1 MANVHLY
8 TGTSKSA
15 RAQTV
20 DAIVRERWGRAL
32 LLVPTRTAAGRR
44 LESLVFDGNLQGSW
58 NNPVTTLEDL
68 SLRVLQAQGFRVHRL
83 NELERRMLV
92 EGVVRRLASEGK
104 LEVLGE
110 AATSDGFVNHILRVI
125 TQLKQAAID
134 PAQFRDVID
143 RRTHQSWLDPIVA
156 AVYQGYQDS
165 LQQTRSYDRVGIY
178 WQTELVMTKSR
189 PGALDGVDTLAF
201 DGFEDFTASEFRL
214 IKALAAHVSD
224 LFIGLDG
231 DLVDPSRQDLYTIP
245 RNMQKKILEEMEGV
259 REEDLPGPAPATHSE
274 YIAREIFWRQKPPP
288 PIDLHPNVTF
298 VVCPDF
304 RQEIEYVGR
313 AIKTLHLEAG
323 IPCDRIAVV
332 FRDVREAA
340 PVLRDVFKEFGIPA
354 DVESPVLLEETSLAR
369 FVVTLLD
376 ACDTWSRHDVLDAI
390 GSPWFATDEL
400 PAEQV
405 SQFAVLARRAG
416 IVEGQH
422 EWSDRIRQLMVRMR
436 EKPDWDDIRSLN
448 RLPGVHET
456 IQTLLDRLNSLSDIA
471 RLFPASAGASAYVEG
486 VEKALERCGAKH
498 ALAGHFSDAIRDR
511 EEAAWR
517 ALMMVLGRIDAWYR
531 REGASVVIEREE
543 FLRILRRAIRDTELE
558 LPKVAGVVCKSAD
571 SIRYETY
578 DHVFLCGMN
587 EGEFPRPQAAG
598 AIYSDT
604 DLADFA
610 EHEIELDDKH
620 RHVAR
625 EMLLF
630 HHVVRSATTH
640 LTLTYHTQ
648 SREGRAASPSPF
660 WVDALELLQPI
671 GIQPEVPGA
680 PLFAP
685 ALEFAASMRDV
696 RNRVFLSSIALHGP
710 LVDSFQHAADA
721 LGIEASRQ
729 DAAAFGEYDGVL
741 ANPAIIDAIAG
752 YFGPDH
758 DFSVN
763 QLESYAGCPFRFFM
777 TRILGVEPEEE
788 PGLEFDPLVR
798 GSILHDVLQVF
809 HKEYLGKS
817 ILKIPESEAIDTMMR
832 HLDDVFARR
841 VFQSSNTPPKVAL
854 VERMRMAVHL
864 RRYLTIEREREDE
877 LWAPSH
883 FEVSFGSGN
892 STDALSQSDPYALTT
907 KTGPIRFTGRIDRV
921 DTLGE
926 RARIIDYKSSV
937 YAKAADIDEGVSIQL
952 PLYALALEEH
962 LMPGACCADA
972 LFVQVGGKTRLS
984 GLVVKKVPW
993 EERKE
998 RLREQIAEHVARI
1011 RRAEFPPRPYHDIC
1025 RECRD
1030 HRACRF
1036 ESARIERKMEARP

>member
-1 MANVHLY
+1 
-8 TGTSKSA
+8 
-15 RAQTV
+15 V

-68 SLRVLQAQGFRVHRL
+68 SLRVLQAQGFRVHRI

-92 EGVVRRLASEGK
+92 EGVVRRLATEGK

-110 AATSDGFVNHILRVI
+110 AATSDGFVNHVLRVI

-134 PAQFRDVID
+134 PAQFRDVIA

-165 LQQTRSYDRVGIY
+165 LQRTRAYDRVGIY
-178 WQTELVMTKSR
+178 WQTELVIMQSR
-189 PGALDGVDTLAF
+189 PSVLDDVDTLAF
-201 DGFEDFTASEFRL
+201 DSFEDFTASEFRL

-224 LFIGLDG
+224 LFIGIDG
-231 DLVDPSRQDLYTIP
+231 DLLDPSQQDLYAIP
-245 RNMQKKILEEMEGV
+245 RNTQKKILEELEGV
-259 REEDLPGPAPATHSE
+259 REEDFPGPAPATHSE
-274 YIAREIFWRQKPPP
+274 YIAREMFWRQKPLP
-288 PIDLHPNVTF
+288 PIDLRPNVTF
-298 VVCPDF
+298 GVCPDL

-313 AIKTLHLEAG
+313 AIKTLNLEAG
-323 IPCDRIAVV
+323 VPCDRIAVV
-332 FRDVREAA
+332 FRDVREAG
-340 PVLRDVFKEFGIPA
+340 PVLRAVFEEFGIPA
-354 DVESPVLLEETSLAR
+354 NVESSLLLEETSLAR
-369 FVVTLLD
+369 FVLTLFD
-376 ACDTWSRHDVLDAI
+376 ACDTWSRHDVLDTI

-422 EWSDRIRQLMVRMR
+422 EWSDRIRQLIVRMR
-436 EKPDWDDIRSLN
+436 DKPDWDDIRSLN
-448 RLPGVHET
+448 RLPGVHAT
-456 IQTLLDRLNSLSDIA
+456 IQTLLDRLNGLSDIA
-471 RLFPASAGASAYVEG
+471 KLFPASARATAYVESIG
-486 VEKALERCGAKH
+486 KALERCGAKR
-498 ALAGHFSDAIRDR
+498 ALAGRISDAIRDR

-531 REGASVVIEREE
+531 REDAGVVMEREV
-543 FLRILRRAIRDTELE
+543 FFRVLRHAVRDTELE
-558 LPKVAGVVCKSAD
+558 LPKGTGGVVCKSAD

-587 EGEFPRPQAAG
+587 EGEFPRPPAAG
-598 AIYSDT
+598 AIYSDA

-610 EHEIELDDKH
+610 EHKIELDDKH

-630 HHVVRSATTH
+630 HHVVRSATVH

-696 RNRVFLSSIALHGP
+696 RNRVFSSGTASCEAS
-710 LVDSFQHAADA
+710 VEAFQHATEA
-721 LGIEASRQ
+721 LEIEASRQ
-729 DAAAFGEYDGVL
+729 DASAFGEYDGVL
-741 ANPAIIDAIAG
+741 TNAAIVDAIAG
-752 YFGPDH
+752 HFGPDH

-798 GSILHDVLQVF
+798 GSILHDVLQAF

-817 ILKIPESEAIDTMMR
+817 ISEIPESEAIETMTR

-841 VFQSSNTPPKVAL
+841 VFQSSNIPPKVAL
-854 VERMRMAVHL
+854 VERMRMAVLL

-937 YAKAADIDEGVSIQL
+937 YAKATDIDEGVSIQL

-972 LFVQVGGKTRLS
+972 LFIQVGGKTRLS
-984 GLVVKKVPW
+984 GLEVKKVPW

-1011 RRAEFPPRPYHDIC
+1011 RRAEFPPRPYHVIC

-1030 HRACRF
+1030 HRACRY
-1036 ESARIERKMEARP
+1036 ESARIERKMEARQ